1 MDGFFR
7 STGMTEASIPYLS
20 DPSGQEHP
28 LGNPVTRMGR
38 AVENEI
44 VILDKRSSREHA
56 VIRREGRKVILEDQ
70 GSTNGTY
77 LNGERLQQA
86 VQLRD
91 GDQIRVGD
99 VAFIFHDPEMTSVE
113 TPFPEL
119 EVNLEAAEVR
129 VDRRLVQLS
138 SKEFAL
144 FALLYE
150 NRGKVCSKDEI
161 GQVVWSEYQQGI
173 FDYQIE
179 NLVRRLRTKIES
191 DPNAPQ
197 LLVTIRGLG
206 YKLVG

>member
-1 MDGFFR
+1 M
-7 STGMTEASIPYLS
+7 SKANIPYLS
-20 DPSGQEHP
+20 DPTGQEHP
-28 LGNPVTRMGR
+28 LQNVVTRMGR
-38 AVENEI
+38 AAENEI

-56 VIRREGRKVILEDQ
+56 VIRREGSKLILEDQ

-77 LNGERLQQA
+77 LNGERLQHV

-91 GDQIRVGD
+91 GDQIKVGD
-99 VAFIFHDPEMTSVE
+99 VAFTFHDPEGTSVE

-119 EVNLEAAEVR
+119 DVNLDAAEVH
-129 VDRRLVQLS
+129 VNRRLVQLS

-144 FALLYE
+144 LVHLYE

-179 NLVRRLRTKIES
+179 NLVRRLRTKIET
-191 DPNAPQ
+191 DPNTPQ
-197 LLVTIRGLG
+197 LLVTMRGLG

>member
-1 MDGFFR
+1 MPEEN
-7 STGMTEASIPYLS
+7 TPYLL
-20 DPSGQEHP
+20 DPSGQEHG

-56 VIRREGRKVILEDQ
+56 IIRREGRKLILEDQ

-77 LNGERLQQA
+77 LNGERLLNPI
-86 VQLRD
+86 QLRD
-91 GDQIRVGD
+91 GDQVRVGD
-99 VAFIFHDPEMTSVE
+99 ILFTFYDPEGTSVE

-119 EVNLEAAEVR
+119 DVNLEAAEVR
-129 VDRRLVQLS
+129 VNRRLVELS
-138 SKEFAL
+138 FKEFAL
-144 FALLYE
+144 LSHLYE

-161 GQVVWSEYQQGI
+161 GQVVWSEYQQGV

-179 NLVRRLRTKIES
+179 NLVRRLRTKIET
-191 DPNAPQ
+191 DPNSPQ
-197 LLVTIRGLG
+197 LLVTMRGLG

>member
-1 MDGFFR
+1 MP
-7 STGMTEASIPYLS
+7 EENIPYLL
-20 DPSGQEHP
+20 DPSGEEHP
-28 LGNPVTRMGR
+28 LANAVTRMGR

-56 VIRREGRKVILEDQ
+56 VIRREGRKIILEDQ

-77 LNGERLQQA
+77 LNDERLLNP

-91 GDQIRVGD
+91 GDQVRVGD
-99 VAFIFHDPEMTSVE
+99 VAFTFHDPEGTSVE

-119 EVNLEAAEVR
+119 NVDLDAAEIR
-129 VDRRLVQLS
+129 VNRKLVQLS

-144 FALLYE
+144 LAHLYE
-150 NRGKVCSKDEI
+150 NRGKVSSKDEI
-161 GQVVWSEYQQGI
+161 GRVVWSEYQEGV

-179 NLVRRLRTKIES
+179 NLVRRLRTKIET
-191 DPNAPQ
+191 DPNSPQ
-197 LLVTIRGLG
+197 LLVTMRGLG

>member
-1 MDGFFR
+1 
-7 STGMTEASIPYLS
+7 MTEENIPYLL
-20 DPSGQEHP
+20 DPSGQEHS
-28 LGNPVTRMGR
+28 LTNTVTRMGR

-56 VIRREGRKVILEDQ
+56 IIRREGRKVIIEDQ

-77 LNGERLQQA
+77 LNGERLQHV

-91 GDQIRVGD
+91 GDQVRVGD
-99 VAFIFHDPEMTSVE
+99 VAFTFHDPEGTSVE

-119 EVNLEAAEVR
+119 DVNLEAAEVR
-129 VDRRLVQLS
+129 VNRKLVQLS

-144 FALLYE
+144 LTYLFE

-161 GQVVWSEYQQGI
+161 GRVVWSEYQEGI

-179 NLVRRLRTKIES
+179 NLVRRLRTKIET
-191 DPNAPQ
+191 DPNTPE
-197 LLVTIRGLG
+197 LWITMRGLG

>member
-1 MDGFFR
+1 
-7 STGMTEASIPYLS
+7 MTEASIPYLS

-28 LGNPVTRMGR
+28 LGHPVTHMGR

-56 VIRREGRKVILEDQ
+56 VIRREGRRVLLEDL

-91 GDQIRVGD
+91 GDQIKVGD
-99 VAFIFHDPEMTSVE
+99 VAFVFHDPEMTSVE

-119 EVNLEAAEVR
+119 EVNLDAAEVR

-144 FALLYE
+144 LVLLYE

-161 GQVVWSEYQQGI
+161 GQVVWSEYEVGI

-179 NLVRRLRTKIES
+179 NLVRRLRSRIEIEPAS
-191 DPNAPQ
+191 PQ
-197 LLVTIRGLG
+197 LLLTVRGRG
-206 YKLVG
+206 YKLVARDSLD

>member
-1 MDGFFR
+1 MPEK
-7 STGMTEASIPYLS
+7 TIPYLS

-28 LGNPVTRMGR
+28 LENPVTRMGR

-56 VIRREGRKVILEDQ
+56 LIRREGRKAILEDLS
-70 GSTNGTY
+70 STNGTY
-77 LNGERLQQA
+77 LNGERLQHA

-91 GDQIRVGD
+91 GDQIGVGD
-99 VAFIFHDPEMTSVE
+99 VAFVFHDPEMTSVE

-129 VDRRLVQLS
+129 VDRRMLQLS

-144 FALLYE
+144 LAYLYE

-161 GQVVWSEYQQGI
+161 GRVVWSEYKQGI

-179 NLVRRLRTKIES
+179 NLVRRLRTKIED
-191 DPNAPQ
+191 DPSTPK
-197 LLVTIRGLG
+197 LLVTMRGLG

>member
-1 MDGFFR
+1 MA
-7 STGMTEASIPYLS
+7 EASIPYLS
-20 DPSGQEHP
+20 DPTGQEHP
-28 LGNPVTRMGR
+28 LQNVVISMGR
-38 AVENEI
+38 AVENDI

-56 VIRREGRKVILEDQ
+56 VIRREGRKLILEDQ

-99 VAFIFHDPEMTSVE
+99 VVFIFHDPEGTSVE

-119 EVNLEAAEVR
+119 GVNLEAAEVR

-144 FALLYE
+144 LAYLFE

-161 GQVVWSEYQQGI
+161 GQVVWSEYQEGI

-197 LLVTIRGLG
+197 LLVTMRGLG

>member
-1 MDGFFR
+1 MP
-7 STGMTEASIPYLS
+7 EENLPYLL
-20 DPSGQEHP
+20 DPTGQEHS
-28 LGNPVTRMGR
+28 LGNSVTRMGR

-56 VIRREGRKVILEDQ
+56 VIRREGRKLILEDQ

-77 LNGERLQQA
+77 LNDERLLNPA
-86 VQLRD
+86 QLRD
-91 GDQIRVGD
+91 GDQVRVGD
-99 VAFIFHDPEMTSVE
+99 IVFTFYDPEGTSVE

-119 EVNLEAAEVR
+119 DVNLEAAEVR
-129 VDRRLVQLS
+129 VDRRLVELS

-144 FALLYE
+144 LSHLYE

-161 GQVVWSEYQQGI
+161 GQVVWSEYQEGV

-179 NLVRRLRTKIES
+179 NLVRRLRTKIEM
-191 DPNAPQ
+191 DPNSPQ
-197 LLVTIRGLG
+197 LLVTMRGLG

>member
-1 MDGFFR
+1 MIE
-7 STGMTEASIPYLS
+7 TSIPYLS
-20 DPSGQEHP
+20 DPTGQEHP
-28 LGNPVTRMGR
+28 LQNVVSRMGR

-56 VIRREGRKVILEDQ
+56 LIRREGRKSILEDM

-99 VAFIFHDPEMTSVE
+99 VAFTFHDPDGTSVE

-119 EVNLEAAEVR
+119 EVNLEVAEVR

-144 FALLYE
+144 LAYLYE

-161 GQVVWSEYQQGI
+161 EQVVWSEYQEGI

-197 LLVTIRGLG
+197 LLVTMRGLG

>member
-1 MDGFFR
+1 M
-7 STGMTEASIPYLS
+7 SKENLPYLL
-20 DPSGQEHP
+20 DPSGQEHN

-56 VIRREGRKVILEDQ
+56 VIRREGRKLILEDQ

-77 LNGERLQQA
+77 LNGERMLNP

-91 GDQIRVGD
+91 GDQVRVGD
-99 VAFIFHDPEMTSVE
+99 IVFTFCDPEGTSVE

-119 EVNLEAAEVR
+119 DVNLEAAEVR
-129 VDRRLVQLS
+129 VNRRLVELS

-144 FALLYE
+144 LSHLYE

-161 GQVVWSEYQQGI
+161 GQVVWSEYQQGV

-179 NLVRRLRTKIES
+179 NLVRRLRTKIEN
-191 DPNAPQ
+191 DPNSPQ
-197 LLVTIRGLG
+197 LLVTMRGLG

>member
-1 MDGFFR
+1 MP
-7 STGMTEASIPYLS
+7 EENIPYLL

-28 LGNPVTRMGR
+28 LENLVTRMGR

-56 VIRREGRKVILEDQ
+56 FIKREGRKVILEDQ

-77 LNGERLQQA
+77 LNGERLLSP

-91 GDQIRVGD
+91 GDQVRVGD
-99 VAFIFHDPEMTSVE
+99 VEFTFHDPEGTSVE

-119 EVNLEAAEVR
+119 DVNMDAAEVR
-129 VDRRLVQLS
+129 VNRRPVELS

-144 FALLYE
+144 LSHLYE
-150 NRGKVCSKDEI
+150 NRGKVCSKHEI
-161 GQVVWSEYQQGI
+161 GQVVWSEYREGV

-179 NLVRRLRTKIES
+179 NLVRRLRTKIEN

-197 LLVTIRGLG
+197 LLVTMRGLG